1 MIHSLILLKKIP
13 HSPGCYLMKDVRGRV
28 VYVGKA
34 KDLRKRVASYTRARD
49 EKTAALVSEIADI
62 DYIATDTETES
73 YLLEAQ
79 LIQKYHPHYNIDLQS
94 GATRYAYIKKTNEPY
109 PRLITARTID
119 RKGTF
124 FGPYVSARAR
134 NEALRAIHQLFR
146 LCKKPN
152 SKRPCF
158 RYRLGVCSG
167 ACAHAITPQKYR
179 QSIDFAEIF
188 LRGRRDEVLT
198 RLRAEMTAC
207 AATRAFEA
215 ARSYRDQIRIIE
227 NIERQRLVHPSATN
241 ADVINYVI
249 SSDALYFQLFHFQRG
264 VISGKK
270 EFRFSLDVDHSHRE
284 SLLAHFVA
292 QYYQS
297 HTPPHEIIIPHE
309 IEEKESLGRYLSECA
324 SRAVVFIIPEKG
336 EKKALL
342 ELVKKNITLK
352 LHDSGDELV
361 ELQRSLRLQRIPA
374 IIDCVDIS
382 TLGGKDTVGSL
393 VHFINGQSNK
403 SGYRKF
409 IMREV
414 EGVNDYVAIAEVITR
429 FCRHV
434 VRGDW
439 EKPDL
444 LVIDGGRGQL
454 NAAKKALKECGMEL
468 PTIGLAKRLEEVY
481 VSWAKYP
488 LRISHRSEALKLLQR
503 LRDEAHRFAISFQ
516 RKRRSLEK

>member
-1 MIHSLILLKKIP
+1 
-13 HSPGCYLMKDVRGRV
+13 MKDVRGSV
-28 VYVGKA
+28 LYVGKA
-34 KDLRKRVASYTRARD
+34 KDLRKRVSSYTRARD
-49 EKTAALVSEIADI
+49 EKTTALVAEIADI

-79 LIQKYHPHYNIDLQS
+79 LIQKYHPRYNIDLQG

-109 PRLITARTID
+109 PRFITARTID
-119 RKGTF
+119 LKGIY

-134 NEALRAIHQLFR
+134 NEALKAIHQLFR

-152 SKRPCF
+152 SKRSCF
-158 RYRLGVCSG
+158 RYRLGACSG
-167 ACAHAITPQKYR
+167 ACTHEITPQEYKR
-179 QSIDFAEIF
+179 SIDLAETF
-188 LRGRRDEVLT
+188 LRGRRDEVIT

-227 NIERQRLVHPSATN
+227 NIERQRLVRPVSTN

-270 EFRFSLDVDHSHRE
+270 EFRCSLDADHSAKE
-284 SLLAHFVA
+284 SLLARFVT

-309 IEEKESLGRYLSECA
+309 LEEKESLGRYLSECA
-324 SRAVVFIIPEKG
+324 LHAVVFIIPEKG

-342 ELVKKNITLK
+342 ELVKKNIALK

-382 TLGGKDTVGSL
+382 TLGGKGTVGSL
-393 VHFINGQSNK
+393 VHFVNGQPSK
-403 SGYRKF
+403 KGYKKF
-409 IMREV
+409 IVKHV
-414 EGVNDYVAIAEVITR
+414 EGMNDYAAIAEVITR
-429 FCRHV
+429 FCRHISQ
-434 VRGDW
+434 GDW
-439 EKPDL
+439 GKPDL

-454 NAAKKALKECGMEL
+454 NAAKKSLKICGVEL
-468 PTIGLAKRLEEVY
+468 PVIGLAKRLEEVY
-481 VSWAKYP
+481 VSWARHP

-516 RKRRSLEK
+516 RKRRSVI